1 MLGIVHIICMRNQRC
16 SCYWSMRKKRL
27 AVSWLHLE
35 TSLQNWRSRKKEH
48 IRKLQDIKWSNLNNF
63 MSWYLRTFHISYIY
77 IYIYI
82 RYPAEVHT
90 WFFSYPAGGPG
101 MGGVNNAAGVA
112 GMPNDHSQQSSSAV
126 VSNSSSSRNNHYT
139 RIRDLW

>member
-1 MLGIVHIICMRNQRC
+1 M
-16 SCYWSMRKKRL
+16 
-27 AVSWLHLE
+27 
-35 TSLQNWRSRKKEH
+35 
-48 IRKLQDIKWSNLNNF
+48 F
-63 MSWYLRTFHISYIY
+63 
-77 IYIYI
+77 

-101 MGGVNNAAGVA
+101 IVGANNTAGIG

-139 RIRDLW
+139 RIRDL

>member
-1 MLGIVHIICMRNQRC
+1 MRSQRC

-27 AVSWLHLE
+27 AVSWLHPE
-35 TSLQNWRSRKKEH
+35 TSPQNWRLRKKER
-48 IRKLQDIKWSNLNNF
+48 IRKFQDINLIFVFNKC
-63 MSWYLRTFHISYIY
+63 IY
-77 IYIYI
+77 IILVYLYNFIIYTFNI
-82 RYPAEVHT
+82 SASIYNSYPAEVHT

-101 MGGVNNAAGVA
+101 MGGVNNAAGIA